1 MKDSNGVFGLL
12 SRFSGC
18 GLSSRFRGCGASG
31 WIRRYGA
38 PSWFRWNGWF
48 GQCDRFHRFARV
60 CAALCLLGLSWPA
73 SLFAETIAII
83 GTGEVGS
90 ALGPEFAARGH
101 EIVYGSRNPDRDS
114 VRDLVVRTGEG
125 ASAVG
130 QADAVA
136 GADIVVLAVPWY
148 AVEEVVANIGDLSG
162 KIVIDP
168 TNPRMVGDDGLRDF
182 AVDPSNAEW
191 IQRWAPQSRVVKA
204 FNTMG
209 WETMVDPDSTG
220 GPVTVPIVGD
230 DPEAKAVVS
239 GLIEGM
245 GLEPVDLGPVRYA
258 HVVEGMYLV
267 WGNARALGKRF
278 NYHLRPESQEDEAD

>member
-1 MKDSNGVFGLL
+1 MKHSFG
-12 SRFSGC
+12 RFGS
-18 GLSSRFRGCGASG
+18 
-31 WIRRYGA
+31 
-38 PSWFRWNGWF
+38 
-48 GQCDRFHRFARV
+48 V
-60 CAALCLLGLSWPA
+60 CAALCLTGLMWSATIW
-73 SLFAETIAII
+73 AETIAII
-83 GTGEVGS
+83 GTGEVAGG
-90 ALGPEFAARGH
+90 LGPEFAALGH
-101 EIVYGSRNPDRDS
+101 DIVYGSREPDRDS
-114 VRDLVVRTGEG
+114 VRDLVARTGED
-125 ASAVG
+125 AFATT

-230 DPEAKAVVS
+230 DAEAKAVVA

-258 HVVEGMYLV
+258 HVVEGMYIV
-267 WGNARALGKRF
+267 WGNARALGNPF
-278 NYHLRPESQEDEAD
+278 HYHLRLQSPEDEVD

>member
-1 MKDSNGVFGLL
+1 MKDSFG
-12 SRFSGC
+12 RFGS
-18 GLSSRFRGCGASG
+18 
-31 WIRRYGA
+31 
-38 PSWFRWNGWF
+38 
-48 GQCDRFHRFARV
+48 V
-60 CAALCLLGLSWPA
+60 CAALCLVGLSWSA
-73 SLFAETIAII
+73 SISAESIAII
-83 GTGEVGS
+83 GTGEVAA
-90 ALGPEFAARGH
+90 ALGPEFAALGH
-101 EIVYGSRNPDRDS
+101 DIVYGSRSPDRDT
-114 VRDLVVRTGEG
+114 VRELVARTGG
-125 ASAVG
+125 NASATA
-130 QADAVA
+130 QADAVV

-168 TNPRMVGDDGLRDF
+168 TNPRMVGEDGLRDY

-258 HVVEGMYLV
+258 HVVEGMYIV
-267 WGNARALGKRF
+267 WGNARALGNPF
-278 NYHLRPESQEDEAD
+278 HYHFRRTPAAE

>member
-1 MKDSNGVFGLL
+1 MKDSFG
-12 SRFSGC
+12 RFGS
-18 GLSSRFRGCGASG
+18 
-31 WIRRYGA
+31 I
-38 PSWFRWNGWF
+38 
-48 GQCDRFHRFARV
+48 
-60 CAALCLLGLSWPA
+60 CAALCLVGISWSA
-73 SLFAETIAII
+73 SISAETIAII
-83 GTGEVGS
+83 GTGEVAA
-90 ALGPEFAARGH
+90 ALGPEFTAQGH
-101 EIVYGSRNPDRDS
+101 DIVYGSRSPDRDT
-114 VRDLVVRTGEG
+114 VRELVARTGG
-125 ASAVG
+125 NASATT
-130 QADAVA
+130 QADAVD

-168 TNPRMVGDDGLRDF
+168 TNPRMVGEDGLRDY

-230 DPEAKAVVS
+230 DPEAKAVVA

-258 HVVEGMYLV
+258 HVVEGMYIV
-267 WGNARALGKRF
+267 WGNARALGNPF
-278 NYHLRPESQEDEAD
+278 TYHFRRSTGAEPTN